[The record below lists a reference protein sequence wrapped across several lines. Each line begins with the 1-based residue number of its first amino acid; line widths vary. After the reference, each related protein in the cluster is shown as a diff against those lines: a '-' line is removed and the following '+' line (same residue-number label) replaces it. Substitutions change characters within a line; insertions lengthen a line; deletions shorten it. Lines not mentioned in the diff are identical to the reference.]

1 MNSIKDEVKAT
12 HFHSSKCLA
21 SLTKQINFFLAL
33 VKQTLIQIHCCVLV
47 VKKNVWLFRVKSLK
61 NKVRFKMSRHELGRN
76 CWDG

>member
-33 VKQTLIQIHCCVLV
+33 FKQTLIQIHCCVLI
-47 VKKNVWLFRVKSLK
+47 VKKKRMVVQSKQFEKQG
-61 NKVRFKMSRHELGRN
+61 KVQNE
-76 CWDG
+76 